1 MYCVV
6 YIIHTCVLSSHL
18 LSLQFMQ
25 DAEEVIQLLVKMQIE
40 LGEELEDEIQVSS

>member
-1 MYCVV
+1 
-6 YIIHTCVLSSHL
+6 
-18 LSLQFMQ
+18 MQ